1 MKGFLIKGA
10 LLVRD
15 RHPVSRV
22 GFLLF
27 LDEEIHSKAS
37 ISWPC
42 IDKLI
47 YRVEKKMQI
56 YVDT

>member
-10 LLVRD
+10 LLVSLRRSFTRRD
-15 RHPVSRV
+15 SFYSRL
-22 GFLLF
+22 GDTFYSL
-27 LDEEIHSKAS
+27 
-37 ISWPC
+37 

>member
-10 LLVRD
+10 LLVSLR
-15 RHPVSRV
+15 RSFTRRVSFILR
-22 GFLLF
+22 
-27 LDEEIHSKAS
+27 
-37 ISWPC
+37 SWDIFYSL